1 VVGLSVNQ
9 QAMAVGQMEMALGAR
24 APDFRLPAT
33 DGRTYALKDAAGEN
47 GAVIVFICNHC
58 PYVKA
63 VIGRLTA
70 DARAL
75 MGEGV
80 GFAAISSNDAV
91 SYPEDSFPKMREF
104 ALAHDFSFPT
114 RPKRSRAPM
123 APSARPTSSAS
134 TAISSSNTAAGSTRA
149 AQRRRPRTRAASSWK
164 PCAPSPPAC
173 RRRRTRSRRSAARSS
188 GRRDV
193 GNDVCIQLASQ
204 FARRLLTKRG

>member
-1 VVGLSVNQ
+1 
-9 QAMAVGQMEMALGAR
+9 MAVDQMEMALGAR

-33 DGRTYALKDAAGEN
+33 DGRTYALKDAAGEK

-104 ALAHDFSFPT
+104 ASAHDFPFPYLHDET
-114 RPKRSRAPM
+114 QEVARAYGAVCTPDFFGFDRDLKLKYRGRLDEGRTT
-123 APSARPTSSAS
+123 PPPPNARRELLVAMR
-134 TAISSSNTAAGSTRA
+134 AIAAGLPAPANQVPSIGF
-149 AQRRRPRTRAASSWK
+149 SIKWK
-164 PCAPSPPAC
+164 A
-173 RRRRTRSRRSAARSS
+173 
-188 GRRDV
+188 GR
-193 GNDVCIQLASQ
+193 G
-204 FARRLLTKRG
+204 